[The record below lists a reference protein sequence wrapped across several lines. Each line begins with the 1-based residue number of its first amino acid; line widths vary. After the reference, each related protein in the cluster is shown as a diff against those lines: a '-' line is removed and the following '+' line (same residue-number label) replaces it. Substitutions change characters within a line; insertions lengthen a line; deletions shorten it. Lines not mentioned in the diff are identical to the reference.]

1 MKKLLI
7 LLLFFAFRLQADVQL
22 PAIIGDHMVLQQ
34 KSKVTLWGWTTN
46 PGEEVK
52 VTVDWDTT
60 QYKARSIFGH
70 FSLQVNTPK
79 AGGNHSITF
88 KTNGNSIT
96 VSDVV
101 FGEVWCFI
109 IPICLIL
116 LFLIN
121 KTALAPKVFL

>member
-7 LLLFFAFRLQADVQL
+7 FLLFFAFRLQADVQL

-60 QYKARSIFGH
+60 QYKAKSIFGH

-101 FGEVWCFI
+101 FGEVWVF
-109 IPICLIL
+109 
-116 LFLIN
+116 FR
-121 KTALAPKVFL
+121 PK